1 MTKMCYCGDQ
11 RKRLSVRCAMI
22 RCNCS
27 LDDCVASNH
36 RAFITFLQHLLAG
49 WLAGTDWPRDLRIL
63 DRRHLDVCGSSKCWS
78 AISLDDPLP
87 RYFTFSSHYA
97 LSALVSKCD
106 EIGMTIAFPRVL
118 LLNIVVQFRS
128 SRLEFL
134 KTSTLSQNDN
144 SVIIIVVG
152 VVVIIY
158 IYSAWLS
165 V

>member
-1 MTKMCYCGDQ
+1 
-11 RKRLSVRCAMI
+11 
-22 RCNCS
+22 
-27 LDDCVASNH
+27 
-36 RAFITFLQHLLAG
+36 
-49 WLAGTDWPRDLRIL
+49 
-63 DRRHLDVCGSSKCWS
+63 
-78 AISLDDPLP
+78 
-87 RYFTFSSHYA
+87 
-97 LSALVSKCD
+97 
-106 EIGMTIAFPRVL
+106 MTIAFPRVL